1 MSAMNRETPIPT
13 RQAAGFTLIEL
24 MITVAIIAILTVIAY
39 PSYQKYVLKS
49 HRSDAKTAL
58 LDLAARQERYFTL
71 QNIYASSPAVLGYGA
86 ASFPIA
92 VQTGS
97 QSYYQLTVQV
107 NNTAATGPQY
117 TATAAPTQIQ
127 QPDACG
133 SYTINQLGVQGNTGM
148 ANGTTSAQCW

>member
-1 MSAMNRETPIPT
+1 MFARLNR
-13 RQAAGFTLIEL
+13 AAGFTLIEL

-39 PSYQKYVLKS
+39 PSYQQYVLKS
-49 HRSDAKTAL
+49 HRADAKTAL

-71 QNIYASSPAVLGYGA
+71 QNNYTSSPAALGYGA

-97 QSYYQLTVQV
+97 QSYYQLAVQV
-107 NNTAATGPQY
+107 NNTATTGPQY

-127 QPDACG
+127 QSDACG
-133 SYTINQLGVQGNTGM
+133 SYTINQLGVQGNTGTS
-148 ANGTTSAQCW
+148 NGTTSAQCW